1 MFNFYKFV
9 MKKFTL
15 LMVAM
20 FSMAFS
26 ANAQYNVDG
35 HKFWDNWSL
44 GIEGGISTNAHD
56 WNHPEGA
63 VVGINATKAITPVVS
78 FEFGIGAGINNNY
91 NWRMAHSANVF
102 DNVSAIASTKI
113 NLMNWF
119 CGYKGTP
126 RLFEIQA
133 RGGFGYMREFYPDFA
148 GNPTSSGNDL
158 NRAIAK
164 FGFDFDFNLGKSK
177 AWTISLRP
185 AVVMKLARETSP
197 AYLGCVYHD
206 AFGFPECDAYGHNV
220 LGQVT
225 AGITYHF
232 KTSNGTHHF
241 AAVKPQV
248 VTETV
253 EKIVEKPVEKI
264 VEKVVEKQ
272 VAAAAGN
279 NIYVVEFEQNKANLS
294 NAAKATLDQI
304 ANGSTVIID
313 AYASPEGAKSY
324 NQKLSQK
331 RADAVK
337 GYLENKGVK
346 VADAKAHG
354 AESKSSQRV
363 VYVRIK

>member
-1 MFNFYKFV
+1 MKFNFYKFV
-9 MKKFTL
+9 MKKITF
-15 LMVAM
+15 LMAAM

-26 ANAQYNVDG
+26 ANAQYNVEG
-35 HKFWDNWSL
+35 HKFFDNWSI
-44 GIEGGISTNAHD
+44 GVEGGVTTNLHD
-56 WNHPEGA
+56 WNTPNGA
-63 VVGINATKAITPVVS
+63 IFGINLTKAVTPVVS
-78 FEFGIGAGINNNY
+78 FELGVTAGVNNNY
-91 NWRMAHSANVF
+91 NWLRLKSPNVI
-102 DNVSAIASTKI
+102 DNLNAIVSTKL

-126 RLFEIQA
+126 RFFEIQA
-133 RGGFGYMREFYPDFA
+133 RGGFGYQRWFFPSKWIDYA
-148 GNPTSSGNDL
+148 NNNDL
-158 NRAIAK
+158 SRPVAK
-164 FGFDFDFNLGKSK
+164 FGFDFDFNLGEAK

-185 AVVMKLARETSP
+185 AVVMNLTNDFKSQFP
-197 AYLGCVYHD
+197 GYFVGCVYPD
-206 AFGFPECDAYGHNV
+206 QCTAYGHNV
-220 LGQVT
+220 IGQVT
-225 AGITYHF
+225 AGVTYHF

-241 AAVKPQV
+241 AAVKPQI

-264 VEKVVEKQ
+264 VEKVVEKPATGA
-272 VAAAAGN
+272 VGN
-279 NIYVVEFEQNKANLS
+279 NIYIVEFEQNKANL
-294 NAAKATLDQI
+294 NNTAKATLDQI
-304 ANGSTVIID
+304 PNSSTVILD

-354 AESKSSQRV
+354 AESKSSQRI

>member
-1 MFNFYKFV
+1 
-9 MKKFTL
+9 MKKITL
-15 LMVAM
+15 LMAAM

-26 ANAQYNVDG
+26 ANAQYNVEG
-35 HKFWDNWSL
+35 HKFFDNWSI
-44 GIEGGISTNAHD
+44 GVEGGVTTNLHD
-56 WNHPEGA
+56 WNTPNGA
-63 VVGINATKAITPVVS
+63 VFGINLTKAVTPVVS
-78 FEFGIGAGINNNY
+78 FEIGVGAGVNNNY
-91 NWRMAHSANVF
+91 NWLRVKSSNVI
-102 DNVSAIASTKI
+102 DNFNAVASTKL

-119 CGYKGTP
+119 GGYKGTP
-126 RLFEIQA
+126 RFFEIQA
-133 RGGFGYMREFYPDFA
+133 RVGLGYQRWFFPSDWIGGV
-148 GNPTSSGNDL
+148 NNNDL
-158 NRAIAK
+158 SRPIAK
-164 FGFDFDFNLGKSK
+164 FGFDFDFNLGEAK

-185 AVVMKLARETSP
+185 AVIMNLDNEFNNINKGYFV
-197 AYLGCVYHD
+197 GCVYAD
-206 AFGFPECDAYGHNV
+206 RCEAYGHNV
-220 LGQVT
+220 IGQIT
-225 AGITYHF
+225 AGVTYHF

-241 AAVKPQV
+241 ATVKPQV

-253 EKIVEKPVEKI
+253 EKVVEKPVEKI
-264 VEKVVEKQ
+264 VEKVVEKK
-272 VAAAAGN
+272 VAATGN

-294 NAAKATLDQI
+294 NTAKATLDQI

-354 AESKSSQRV
+354 AESKSSQRI